1 MAVKSSILVF
11 YLTLTRMHTE
21 FQLIIYITVLIV
33 NFTGL
38 VFTILFAFECRPLT
52 IIFQPSTTI
61 TANCIDSIVLY
72 VVSSPINIATD
83 IAIFLIPMP
92 LLTRIQLPR
101 RQKVILVITFS
112 TGLLVIAIGVLRI
125 AYLRTAAI
133 ARFAN
138 PAFSD
143 QKTSQFNRYD
153 LSCMQSR
160 RFCHPDSLD

>member
-1 MAVKSSILVF
+1 MAVKSSILAF

-21 FQLIIYITVLIV
+21 FQLIIYITLLIV

-38 VFTILFAFECRPLT
+38 VFTLLFAFECRPLS

-61 TANCIDSIVLY
+61 AANCIDSIVLY
-72 VVSSPINIATD
+72 VVSSPINLATD
-83 IAIFLIPMP
+83 VAIFLIPMP
-92 LLTRIQLPR
+92 LLTRMRLPR

-133 ARFAN
+133 ARLAN
-138 PAFSD
+138 PAYSD
-143 QKTSQFNRYD
+143 QNTSQFNRYD
-153 LSCMQSR
+153 LSCMWSR
-160 RFCHPDSLD
+160 RLCHPDGSD